1 MYSNIR
7 QVTHDSYLPI
17 SMQQKLRR
25 DYYSGITHVD
35 NMIGLLL
42 KYVEDKNLMEN
53 TNIILMADHGQNLGE
68 FNMWSMM
75 NLMET
80 SLQIPLIIKP
90 AASSIQKN
98 VQNRKIT
105 NEQYNHPVEL
115 VDIFPTAVALAGLPK
130 IPFYIPGI
138 DLTKALYTTLGD
150 SIDNNNNIS
159 TSILKKYAF
168 SQISRCKN

>member
-53 TNIILMADHGQNLGE
+53 TNIILMADHGQNL
-68 FNMWSMM
+68 
-75 NLMET
+75 
-80 SLQIPLIIKP
+80 
-90 AASSIQKN
+90 
-98 VQNRKIT
+98 VQNTLQHQNIR
-105 NEQYNHPVEL
+105 
-115 VDIFPTAVALAGLPK
+115 
-130 IPFYIPGI
+130 
-138 DLTKALYTTLGD
+138 LYL
-150 SIDNNNNIS
+150 
-159 TSILKKYAF
+159 YY
-168 SQISRCKN
+168 RH